1 MNRSVEIKEKPM
13 RKTVKRERLV
23 AALLVGALFGCGSFG
38 SLALAGEAY
47 PSKPVRLVVPFPPG
61 GGTDLLSRTI
71 GEGLSKMWGERIVVD
86 NRPGAGTKIGTEIV
100 ARASPDG
107 YTMLMASF
115 GHGVNVNLYKNLPFD
130 PLKSFEMIT
139 LVATAPNLLVAHPSL
154 PVKTTKDL
162 IALAKAKPG
171 QINFGSFG
179 SGTSAHLAGELFNMM
194 AGVKLVHVPYKGSGP
209 ALRAVVGN
217 EVQVLFSTILSS
229 LPFVKSGRLR
239 AVAVTSSK
247 RLATLPDMPTV
258 AETLPGFE
266 TGSWYGIMVPA
277 GTPKAV
283 VTKINQSVVELLHRP
298 DIKAQFVARGA
309 EIYGST
315 PVELRTFL
323 VQQLERWAKVIK
335 VARIKAN

>member
-1 MNRSVEIKEKPM
+1 M
-13 RKTVKRERLV
+13 RKTVERKRLIAPMLV
-23 AALLVGALFGCGSFG
+23 LALFGCGSFG
-38 SLALAGEAY
+38 SLALAEQAY
-47 PSKPVRLVVPFPPG
+47 PHKPVRLVVPFPPG

-71 GEGLSKMWGERIVVD
+71 GDGLSKMWGERIVVD
-86 NRPGAGTKIGTEIV
+86 NRPGAGTNIGTEIV
-100 ARASPDG
+100 AKASPDG

-139 LVATAPNLLVAHPSL
+139 LVATAPNLLVVHPSL
-154 PVKTTKDL
+154 PIKTTKEL

-209 ALRAVVGN
+209 ALRAVVSN

-239 AVAVTSSK
+239 AVAVTSSE
-247 RLATLPDMPTV
+247 RLATLPAMPTV

-309 EIYGST
+309 EIHGSA
-315 PVELRTFL
+315 PGELRTF
-323 VQQLERWAKVIK
+323 VEQQLERWAKVIK